1 VSEPATESTT
11 GGGAQA
17 ALAPLPQADPARA
30 PRLQADPAP
39 EPAPE
44 PALETVSGTAQ
55 ADAPKPGPVAA
66 APESL
71 PPESFPEVVALVR
84 AHKETIL
91 ANHLEQDLHLV
102 RFEPGRIEFRPG
114 SQAPRN
120 LAGRLGAFLQ
130 AATGARWMVS
140 VSQDPGE
147 ASIGDQAR
155 AREARLTEAA
165 LQHPL
170 VRAAMET
177 FPGAKLVARRDSP
190 GAVAPEALPDEA
202 DAPAGSPHPS
212 DEGDEHP

>member
-1 VSEPATESTT
+1 M
-11 GGGAQA
+11 
-17 ALAPLPQADPARA
+17 
-30 PRLQADPAP
+30 
-39 EPAPE
+39 
-44 PALETVSGTAQ
+44 
-55 ADAPKPGPVAA
+55 AA

-114 SQAPRN
+114 SRAPRN
-120 LAGRLGAFLQ
+120 LAGRLGGFLQ

-140 VSQDPGE
+140 VSQDPGA
-147 ASIGDQAR
+147 ASIADQAR

-190 GAVAPEALPDEA
+190 GAVPPGAVHNETGALAGGPD
-202 DAPAGSPHPS
+202 GVN
-212 DEGDEHP
+212 EGDERS